1 MAERRQ
7 WVKLWTTWYTSA
19 SHLGVGA
26 MALHVGAVLMTCVQW
41 SPGDDEAWAELD
53 TGAPLPVEAIAMR
66 CQASARD
73 VAKALAELE
82 LRGTVARRDDGAW
95 GFRRFGRW
103 QETPDA
109 ARKRRGKSA
118 EIPADSAGKS
128 AKFPREEE
136 AEEEVEAE
144 LATQET
150 PPTPSRGVS
159 SETRAEAA
167 FLSHP
172 APAKGVPAKPRKPR
186 DDYPE
191 GLDRHLLGEIV
202 LACREIGRRGP
213 RVTEPTPG
221 MIDDLRKLWAAE
233 RPTADDL
240 THVVRVRAAMDR
252 AGEGY
257 GELSWEHLCRPA
269 SFRRYRDRDQPTS
282 GRSKPWTPSDFG
294 EDDT

>member
-1 MAERRQ
+1 MADRRQ
-7 WVKLWTTWYTSA
+7 WVKLWATWYTTA

-41 SPGDDEAWAELD
+41 APGEDEAWAELD

-66 CQASARD
+66 CQATARE
-73 VAKALAELE
+73 VAKALADLQ
-82 LRGTVARRDDGAW
+82 LRGTVAQRADGAW

-118 EIPADSAGKS
+118 DDPTVRAGKS
-128 AKFPREEE
+128 AGFPREEE
-136 AEEEVEAE
+136 VEVEAE
-144 LATQET
+144 AEQAA

-159 SETRAEAA
+159 SESRAEAS

-172 APAKGVPAKPRKPR
+172 PAKGVPQRPTKPRA
-186 DDYPE
+186 DFPE

-202 LACREIGRRGP
+202 LACRELGRRGP
-213 RVTEPTPG
+213 RVTEPTPA

-240 THVVRVRAAMDR
+240 THAVQVRAAMDK

-257 GELSWEHLCRPA
+257 GEVEWTHLCRPA
-269 SFRRYRDRDQPTS
+269 NFRRYRDRDRPTA
-282 GRSKPWTPSDFG
+282 GRAKPWTPSDFG
-294 EDDT
+294 EGST